1 MWAFFSSHRRCAK
14 WQASPILN
22 VAFSYE
28 LAYGGDLPVNQNRGP
43 LAVAVVG
50 QFPGSYINFFQVSF
64 IVG

>member
-1 MWAFFSSHRRCAK
+1 MAGESYIECGVH
-14 WQASPILN
+14 
-22 VAFSYE
+22 YE

-43 LAVAVVG
+43 LAGAVVG